1 MDLDTTTS
9 VAFFISPHGYGHAA
23 RASAIMSALHGR
35 NPSVRFEIFTTV
47 PVRLFQ
53 ESLTGPFNYHP
64 LLTDIGLAQVS
75 PLRQDMART
84 LELLDGFLP
93 FRESQ
98 ITALARRLGTLD
110 CALVVCDIAP
120 LGIAVARAAGLRSV
134 LVENFTWDW
143 IYQDC
148 TDRSGRLGDH
158 ARYLASQFLDADYH
172 IQMNPVCRPVA
183 CDLSTRPV
191 SRRPVESREDIRS
204 ALGVPEQ
211 ASLVLITMGGIQA
224 RHHFLERL
232 TAALPEII
240 FVIPGAA
247 DTLEVRAN
255 LILLPHHSDFFHPDL
270 INAADAVIG
279 KVGYSTLAEVYWAG
293 VPFGYVARP
302 AFRES
307 AVLVDYIGQHCR
319 GIAINAEGFEKG
331 LWLDTVPQLLDLP
344 RIERRGGNGAVQAA
358 AFIADQLKAGG

>member
-1 MDLDTTTS
+1 MSLDTTTS

-23 RASAIMSALHGR
+23 RASAIMAALQGR

-53 ESLTGPFNYHP
+53 KSLTGPFDYHP

-75 PLRQDMART
+75 PLRQDMGRT
-84 LELLDGFLP
+84 LELLDRFLP
-93 FRESQ
+93 FREDQ
-98 ITALARRLGTLD
+98 IGALARWLRALG

-148 TDRSGRLGDH
+148 ADRSGRLGDH
-158 ARYLASQFLDADYH
+158 ARYLASQFRNADYH
-172 IQMNPVCRPVA
+172 IQTSPVCRPVSA
-183 CDLSTRPV
+183 DLTTGPV
-191 SRRPVESREDIRS
+191 SRRPVESRQSIRR

-211 ASLVLITMGGIQA
+211 VSLVLITMGGIQT
-224 RHHFLERL
+224 RYHFLERL
-232 TAALPEII
+232 TAALPEIA

-247 DTLEVRAN
+247 ATLEIRAN
-255 LILLPHHSDFFHPDL
+255 LILLPQHSDFFHPDL
-270 INAADAVIG
+270 INAADAVVG

-293 VPFGYVARP
+293 LPFGYVARP

-307 AVLVDYIGQHCR
+307 ALLVDYIGRHCR
-319 GIAINAEGFEKG
+319 GIAINAEEFEKG
-331 LWLDTVPQLLDLP
+331 LWVDIVPRLLDLP
-344 RIERRGGNGAVQAA
+344 RIERRGDNGAVQAA
-358 AFIADQLKAGG
+358 AFLADRLNAES